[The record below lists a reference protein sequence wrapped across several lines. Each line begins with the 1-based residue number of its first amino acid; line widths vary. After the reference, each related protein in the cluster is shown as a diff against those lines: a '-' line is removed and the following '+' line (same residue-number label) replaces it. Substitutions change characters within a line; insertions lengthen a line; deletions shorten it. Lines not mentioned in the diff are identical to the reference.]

1 MNIIETT
8 TNQSA
13 KTSLYEQD
21 FCLWIETT
29 AKILRDRNLNELDI
43 DNLIEEIEAMGRSE
57 KRELINRI
65 RVLIEHL
72 LKLTYW
78 LQQKEE
84 NQRGWLETIV
94 EQRRQ
99 IQELLTASPSLKRLL
114 PEVLSE
120 CYIKARKDIFVKTDL
135 TTDQIPSEAP
145 FTVEQILD
153 FDYLPL

>member
-1 MNIIETT
+1 MSIIETS
-8 TNQSA
+8 TNQSV
-13 KTSLYEQD
+13 KNSLYEHD

-29 AKILRDRNLNELDI
+29 AKTLRDRNFNELDI

-78 LQQKEE
+78 LQQKED

-99 IQELLTASPSLKRLL
+99 IQQLLEHSPSLKPLL
-114 PEVLSE
+114 PEVFSE
-120 CYIKARKDIFVKTDL
+120 GYIKARKDIFVKTDL
-135 TTDQIPSEAP
+135 TTDKIPSEAP
-145 FTVEQILD
+145 FTLEQILD